1 MGSKNGQISGPCR
14 AKRVGKTMCV
24 DDTGPEQRSNKSIN
38 RQMVSEKTVVHSL
51 YAYDWQYVP
60 IKVHPSDYHSPD
72 YLDGSIR
79 AVYA

>member
-14 AKRVGKTMCV
+14 AKPVGTTMCV
-24 DDTGPEQRSNKSIN
+24 DDTGPERRSNKSIN
-38 RQMVSEKTVVHSL
+38 RQMVSKRRLFNSL
-51 YAYDWQYVP
+51 YANGWQYVP

>member
-38 RQMVSEKTVVHSL
+38 RQMVSEKTVVQL
-51 YAYDWQYVP
+51 LICLWLAV
-60 IKVHPSDYHSPD
+60 
-72 YLDGSIR
+72 R
-79 AVYA
+79 ANQGASFRLSSSRLS